1 MKATWSMQTGLQVHG
16 QHRPGQPRRWTVSA
30 WAALPDGTKE
40 RVTVHPKKPCTLYDL
55 IPFINGELL
64 KFEQEMGEPTTDAGF
79 TAVAR

>member
-1 MKATWSMQTGLQVHG
+1 MRATWSMQTGLQVVG
-16 QHRPGQPRRWTVSA
+16 RHRPGQPRRWTVSA

-64 KFEQEMGEPTTDAGF
+64 KFEQEMGVSTVDAGF